1 MGSHALDLI
10 TIGNNFGTAEMR
22 ALWDDKARIQ
32 KQ

>member
-22 ALWDDKARIQ
+22 ALWDDKARI
-32 KQ
+32 